1 MSVLG
6 NFNKHKQSVHHC
18 GWSARQ
24 LCNIAYNSDVKVLD
38 NGNIDLVYKSLIS
51 LLYHTFHRY
60 SPQPPLQV
68 GMQVSFLPLYQQ
80 AADLVCISSLHLH
93 HKECY
98 CFVMGCVGV
107 AGHDCE
113 RTARRG
119 GRQCMAPPPQAGSTG
134 NTPLHI
140 WRWRPHSLCGQSKPV
155 VHLVPDNH
163 LMHLYFIDLIVC
175 KQMTLPFYMQ
185 S

>member
-1 MSVLG
+1 M
-6 NFNKHKQSVHHC
+6 HH
-18 GWSARQ
+18 RF
-24 LCNIAYNSDVKVLD
+24 
-38 NGNIDLVYKSLIS
+38 S
-51 LLYHTFHRY
+51 LLCYTFHRSTVRSHFCKLACRY
-60 SPQPPLQV
+60 HTSSAFKQ
-68 GMQVSFLPLYQQ
+68 
-80 AADLVCISSLHLH
+80 ADLVCISSLHMH

-119 GRQCMAPPPQAGSTG
+119 GGQCMAPPPQAGGTG

-140 WRWRPHSLCGQSKPV
+140 CCGRPHSLCGQSKPV

-163 LMHLYFIDLIVC
+163 LMHLYFIVSTVC
-175 KQMTLPFYMQ
+175 KQLTLPFYLQ